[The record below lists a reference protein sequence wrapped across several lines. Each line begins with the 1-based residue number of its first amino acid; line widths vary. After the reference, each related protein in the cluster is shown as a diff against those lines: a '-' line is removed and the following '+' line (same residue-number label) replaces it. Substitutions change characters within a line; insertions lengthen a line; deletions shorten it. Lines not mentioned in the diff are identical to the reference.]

1 MVLTVTLNPSIDRAV
16 FIQQLKVGDTNRV
29 VRTETDAGGK
39 GVNLSRVLRELGG
52 ETVATGFL
60 GGGAGAY
67 ICKVLDL
74 QSVPHCFVEVAGDT
88 RTNISVEDEAQ
99 NPPTTFNERGPEVTG
114 KDIDRLFDKVSEYLP
129 RLTWLA
135 MGGSLPPGAPPDT
148 FRKLVDLAH
157 QQGIRALVDADGEAM
172 KLAMLAQPDFIK
184 PNEKEASRLLDRE
197 LSGRNDAIEAAKEL
211 YRLLGGGEKMAVISR
226 GAGGAVL
233 ACGDGEFD
241 GVTPNVEMR
250 SSIGCGDSLLGGML
264 WAMGTGRALDEAFRW
279 GLASGAATAATD
291 GTEIARRPVVE
302 KLLKLAKVE
311 REEVG
316 IN

>member
-1 MVLTVTLNPSIDRAV
+1 MVLTVTLNPSVDRAV

-29 VRTETDAGGK
+29 VRTETDGGGK

-74 QSVPHCFVEVAGDT
+74 QSVPHCFVEVTGDT
-88 RTNISVEDEAQ
+88 RTNFSVEDEAQ
-99 NPPTTFNERGPEVTG
+99 NPPTTFNERGPEVTEG
-114 KDIDRLFDKVSEYLP
+114 DIGRLFDRVREYFP
-129 RLTWLA
+129 QISWLA
-135 MGGSLPPGAPPDT
+135 MGGSLPPGAPADT
-148 FRKLVDLAH
+148 FKKLVELAH
-157 QQGIRALVDADGEAM
+157 EYGIKALVDADGGAM

-184 PNEKEASRLLDRE
+184 PNEREASRLLDRE
-197 LSGRNDAIEAAKEL
+197 LSGRNDAIEAARDL
-211 YRLLGGGEKMAVISR
+211 YQQLGGGEKIAVISR

-233 ACGDGEFD
+233 ACGEGEFD
-241 GVTPNVEMR
+241 GMTPNVEMR
-250 SSIGCGDSLLGGML
+250 STIGCGDSMLGGML
-264 WAMGTGRALDEAFRW
+264 WAIGSGLSLEEAFRW

-302 KLLKLAKVE
+302 KLVPSARIE
-311 REEVG
+311 RE
-316 IN
+316 

>member
-1 MVLTVTLNPSIDRAV
+1 MVLTVTLNPSVDRAV

-74 QSVPHCFVEVAGDT
+74 QSVPHCFVEVAGNT
-88 RTNISVEDEAQ
+88 RTNFSVEDEAQ
-99 NPPTTFNERGPEVTG
+99 NPPTTFNERGPEVTDE
-114 KDIDRLFDKVSEYLP
+114 DIHRLFDRVREYLP
-129 RLTWLA
+129 RITWLA
-135 MGGSLPPGAPPDT
+135 MGGSLPPGASADI
-148 FRKLVDLAH
+148 FRKLVELAH
-157 QQGIRALVDADGEAM
+157 EHGIKALVDADGEAM
-172 KLAMLAQPDFIK
+172 KLAMLARPDFIK

-197 LSGRNDAIEAAKEL
+197 LSGRNDSIEAAQEL
-211 YRLLGGGEKMAVISR
+211 YRQLGGDGKVAVVSR

-233 ACGDGEFD
+233 ACGEGEFD
-241 GVTPNVEMR
+241 GMTPNVEMR
-250 SSIGCGDSLLGGML
+250 STIGCGDSMLGGML
-264 WAMGTGRALDEAFRW
+264 WAMGTGMSLEEAFRW

-302 KLLKLAKVE
+302 KLVPLARIE
-311 REEVG
+311 RD
-316 IN
+316 